1 MASGISIEATMSL
14 DKSMKTESSM
24 ALKIQLTPPGYL
36 GNPLLTTVTLV
47 AQQQLSSKM
56 ERENSLESA
65 QMATAWNTEM
75 KMTHTTST
83 STLLSVAGS
92 AVGSSTT

>member
-1 MASGISIEATMSL
+1 MSL

-24 ALKIQLTPPGYL
+24 ALKIQLTPGYL
-36 GNPLLTTVTLV
+36 WNPLLTTVTLV
-47 AQQQLSSKM
+47 AQQQLSSPM

-65 QMATAWNTEM
+65 QMATILFTE
-75 KMTHTTST
+75 KKITDTTST